1 MSWEL
6 EEVDLNLQQFSDIEY
21 TFSRPLKQQAN
32 L

>member
-6 EEVDLNLQQFSDIEY
+6 EEMDLNLQQSSHIEHA
-21 TFSRPLKQQAN
+21 FSRPLKQQAN

>member
-6 EEVDLNLQQFSDIEY
+6 EEVDLNLQQSSNTEY
-21 TFSRPLKQQAN
+21 IFSRPLKQQTN